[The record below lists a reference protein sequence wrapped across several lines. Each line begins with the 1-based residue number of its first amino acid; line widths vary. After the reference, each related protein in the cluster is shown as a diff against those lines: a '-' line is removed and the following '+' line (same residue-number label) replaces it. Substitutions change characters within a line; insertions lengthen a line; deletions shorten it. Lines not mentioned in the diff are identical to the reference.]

1 MLIISA
7 YINKIDFKSFI
18 NLILDK
24 IMLFKFLFKKKKK
37 KLQEQSEQKIDM
49 NNWMNLTK
57 EERLEIDFN
66 EKNTIM
72 KRKKALLKSIRE
84 EYIKIKNKK

>member
-1 MLIISA
+1 
-7 YINKIDFKSFI
+7 
-18 NLILDK
+18 
-24 IMLFKFLFKKKKK
+24 MLFKFLFKKKKK

>member
-1 MLIISA
+1 
-7 YINKIDFKSFI
+7 
-18 NLILDK
+18 
-24 IMLFKFLFKKKKK
+24 MLFKFLFKKKKK

-72 KRKKALLKSIRE
+72 RKKKALLKSIRE
-84 EYIKIKNKK
+84 EYIKIKNKNV

>member
-1 MLIISA
+1 MPIIDSS
-7 YINKIDFKSFI
+7 INLIDFKSVI
-18 NLILDK
+18 NLIFEK
-24 IMLFKFLFKKKKK
+24 IMLFKFLSKKKKK
-37 KLQEQSEQKIDM
+37 KLQEQSEQKFDM

-72 KRKKALLKSIRE
+72 RKKKALLKSIRE
-84 EYIKIKNKK
+84 EYIKMKNEK

>member
-1 MLIISA
+1 MNL
-7 YINKIDFKSFI
+7 IDFKSVI
-18 NLILDK
+18 NLILEK
-24 IMLFKFLFKKKKK
+24 IMLFKFLSKKKKK
-37 KLQEQSEQKIDM
+37 KLQEQSEQKFDM

-72 KRKKALLKSIRE
+72 RKKKALLKSIRE
-84 EYIKIKNKK
+84 EYIKMKNEK

>member
-1 MLIISA
+1 
-7 YINKIDFKSFI
+7 
-18 NLILDK
+18 
-24 IMLFKFLFKKKKK
+24 MLFKFLSKKKKK

-72 KRKKALLKSIRE
+72 KRKKELLKSIRE
-84 EYIKIKNKK
+84 EYIKIKNKNI

>member
-1 MLIISA
+1 M
-7 YINKIDFKSFI
+7 F
-18 NLILDK
+18 
-24 IMLFKFLFKKKKK
+24 FKFIFKKKKK
-37 KLQEQSEQKIDM
+37 ILQEEPKQKFDM

-72 KRKKALLKSIRE
+72 RKKKALLKSIRE
-84 EYIKIKNKK
+84 EYIKIKKEK